1 MVRGGAASVLESRRR
16 HPVALWNCL
25 WQRIQ
30 SLGIPRLNIRYRD
43 VTITSCGDRPFHVAG
58 FFRARFIL

>member
-1 MVRGGAASVLESRRR
+1 VLESRRR